1 MHMAIEMNTRSK
13 ILAGVVVLLA
23 AGAGAWFFLF
33 QDDAPPPRT
42 VVTPPKGA
50 APAAKAD
57 AGKPAEAAKAGEA
70 PKAAD
75 AAKPAAPAV
84 AKPIPTNPD
93 QLIAEVI
100 ETSGIK
106 THYQPYAREI
116 MLRAILGDLKR
127 QSASPEDVKAVS
139 DMVERAFE
147 PGKTGAALAANMKT
161 GLDAERSARFLEVL
175 RQPTAVKMSQQ
186 LRSATPEAVVEFAE
200 KTRSAPLSAER
211 LKLFQTLDEVMRYS
225 ETGIEFATAAVR
237 VVVDGMLNDLQKSGK
252 SVSKEAR
259 EQVGSTLNAMRAQ
272 MRAQSRAVLQV
283 AYRDTSDKDLA
294 DYVKLLDTDTG
305 RWGMEQLTV
314 AARPVLTEI
323 GNVVGK
329 DAIQLATTKRVS
341 AVAKAPEP
349 APAPLAKASTTPA
362 PAPAPAPAE
371 KQLEVVASA
380 PPAPV
385 GYQRAANTREL
396 YTRYNDLIT
405 ATVMR
410 DRAAVKELLDDG
422 KTPNVRQ
429 ADGSTPLMI
438 AVSNNDP
445 ETASMLLA
453 KGADPNLRASGG
465 TSALSIARSRGAAG
479 AGMVQLLQRSGAKD

>member
-1 MHMAIEMNTRSK
+1 MAIEMNTRSK

-33 QDDAPPPRT
+33 QEDAPPPRT

-50 APAAKAD
+50 APAAKSD
-57 AGKPAEAAKAGEA
+57 AGKPADAAKAGEA
-70 PKAAD
+70 PKQAGAA
-75 AAKPAAPAV
+75 AA

-127 QSASPEDVKAVS
+127 QSASPDDVKAVS

-147 PGKTGAALAANMKT
+147 PGKTGTALAAGMKT
-161 GLDAERSARFLEVL
+161 SLDAERTARFLEVL

-186 LRSATPEAVVEFAE
+186 LRSATPEAVVEFSE
-200 KTRSAPLSAER
+200 KTRTAPLSAER
-211 LKLFQTLDEVMRYS
+211 LKLFQSLDEVTRYS

-272 MRAQSRAVLQV
+272 MRAQSRSVLQV

-323 GNVVGK
+323 GNAVGK

-362 PAPAPAPAE
+362 EAPAPAE
-371 KQLEVVASA
+371 RKIEVTPSA
-380 PPAPV
+380 PAEPV
-385 GYQRAANTREL
+385 GYRRAANTREL

-453 KGADPNLRASGG
+453 KGADPNLRAAGG
-465 TSALSIARSRGAAG
+465 ISALSIARSRGAAG
-479 AGMVQLLQRSGAKD
+479 VGMVQLLQRSGAKD

>member
-1 MHMAIEMNTRSK
+1 MAIEMNNRSK

-42 VVTPPKGA
+42 VVLPPKGA

-57 AGKPAEAAKAGEA
+57 AAKTGEA
-70 PKAAD
+70 PKQAA
-75 AAKPAAPAV
+75 AAPAAAAA

-93 QLIAEVI
+93 QLAAEVV

-139 DMVERAFE
+139 DMVERAFD
-147 PGKTGAALAANMKT
+147 PGKTGAALAANLKT
-161 GLDAERSARFLEVL
+161 NPDAERMSRFLEVL
-175 RQPTAVKMSQQ
+175 RQPVALKMSQQ
-186 LRSATPEAVVEFAE
+186 MRNATPEAVADFAE
-200 KTRSAPLSAER
+200 KSRAAPLSAER
-211 LKLFQTLDEVMRYS
+211 VKLIQSLDDVTRYS

-237 VVVDGMLNDLQKSGK
+237 VVVDGMLNDLQKAGK

-259 EQVGSTLNAMRAQ
+259 EEVGSTMNAMRAQ
-272 MRAQSRAVLQV
+272 MRVQSRTILQV
-283 AYRDTSDKDLA
+283 AYRDASDKELA
-294 DYVKLLDTDTG
+294 EYLKLLDTDTG

-323 GNVVGK
+323 GNAVGK
-329 DAIQLATTKRVS
+329 DAIQLATSKRVS
-341 AVAKAPEP
+341 TMAKKAPDP
-349 APAPLAKASTTPA
+349 APEPLAKASTTPA
-362 PAPAPAPAE
+362 AAPVEKRVEIAAAPAT
-371 KQLEVVASA
+371 
-380 PPAPV
+380 PPEPV
-385 GYQRAANTREL
+385 GYQRAANTRDL
-396 YTRYNDLIT
+396 YSRYNDLIT

-422 KTPNVRQ
+422 KSPNVRQ

-438 AVSNNDP
+438 AVSNNDA
-445 ETASMLLA
+445 ESASMLLA
-453 KGADPNLRASGG
+453 KGADPNLRAAGG
-465 TSALSIARSRGAAG
+465 ISALSIARSRGAAG
-479 AGMVQLLQRSGAKD
+479 AGMVQLLQRSGAKE